1 MRQLGQIMLGTMLLA
16 LPFLFT
22 APAAAQEVQEDFKES
37 VRAEV
42 IEILDERTRPITGT
56 DRERLVQDVSIEV
69 LEGERSGARATFEND
84 LVELAPGD
92 RIFVNRIVGIDEQE
106 HFVFHDYDRRWQ
118 LLAVGGIFVAL
129 LLWFAGKQG
138 ARALV
143 SLLLSIGAILFML
156 IPALLAGYPPAWT
169 SLGIAALILAL
180 VLFLTHGINPRS
192 VIAFVGTTS
201 AVALTCAIAAVWVS
215 WMKLTGF
222 VSDATVYLN
231 FSTDFQLDFTG
242 LLLGSIIIGVLGVL
256 DDVSITQA
264 SVVQELKAANP
275 SFNLRQLYQ
284 RAIRVGRDHVGS
296 LVNTLALAYVGVSLP
311 LVLLLA
317 RTDASLSSLINQE
330 IVAAEILRI
339 IVGSIGLIMAVPLTT
354 IAAAWWFSER
364 EVREEEVVEHCGHH
378 H

>member
-1 MRQLGQIMLGTMLLA
+1 MRHLVQRILVVVGLLA
-16 LPFLFT
+16 AGAVALPL
-22 APAAAQEVQEDFKES
+22 AAQEVQEDFKEM

-42 IEILDERTRPITGT
+42 LEILDERTRPITGT
-56 DRERLVQDVSIEV
+56 DRERLVQEVAIEV
-69 LEGERSGARATFEND
+69 LEGERAGARATFEND
-84 LVELAPGD
+84 LVELTPGD
-92 RIFVNRIVGIDEQE
+92 NIFVSRIVGIDGKE
-106 HFVFHDYDRRWQ
+106 HFIFHDYDRRWQ
-118 LLAVGGIFVAL
+118 LVAAASLFVIL

-138 ARALV
+138 ARALL
-143 SLLLSIGAILFML
+143 SLLLSIGAILFVL
-156 IPALLAGYPPAWT
+156 IPALLNGYSPAWT
-169 SLGIAALILAL
+169 SLGIAAVVLAL
-180 VLFLTHGINPRS
+180 VLFLTHGINARS

-201 AVALTCAIAAVWVS
+201 AVALTCAIAAIWVS

-275 SFNLRQLYQ
+275 SFGLRDLYQ
-284 RAIRVGRDHVGS
+284 RSIRVGRDHVGS

-317 RTDASLSSLINQE
+317 RTDASLASLINQE

-354 IAAAWWFSER
+354 VAAAWWFAPR
-364 EVREEEVVEHCGHH
+364 EVDPNEVVEHCGHH